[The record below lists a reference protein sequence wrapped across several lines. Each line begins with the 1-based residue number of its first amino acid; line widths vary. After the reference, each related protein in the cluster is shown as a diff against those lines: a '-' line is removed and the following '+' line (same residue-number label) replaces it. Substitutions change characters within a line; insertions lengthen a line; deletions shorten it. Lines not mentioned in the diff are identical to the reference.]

1 MSRNFVIAG
10 GLRDNPAKLSM
21 AIEPIKL
28 DEKAGIA
35 VKSVAYG
42 ELQNVNKDNN
52 TNIII
57 LQFDG
62 MAMVNDIMTGDYKSK
77 SAIHGERTVIIEPGF
92 YLERQDV
99 VDAIVNACNGFL
111 KDIKYAGDRFSKLK
125 RGKTCQ
131 IFLPKYITFQNTP
144 LLSMIEA
151 EEVSSNEWNVYD
163 INEKVTEKQMMGCF
177 YLNIVENSFI
187 NGRKSRILCICPFQ
201 FRPGYSFYEF
211 QNPTYVPIEVKEF
224 SNISLSILDF
234 NGKFMSFS
242 NKFDTVVTLEMRPLY
257 YK

>member
-1 MSRNFVIAG
+1 MARNFVIAG
-10 GLRDNPAKLSM
+10 GLRNNPAKLSM

-52 TNIII
+52 TNTII
-57 LQFDG
+57 LRFDS
-62 MAMVNDIMTGDYKSK
+62 MAMVNDIMSGDYKTEK
-77 SAIHGERTVIIEPGF
+77 AIHGDRTVTIEPGF

-99 VDAIVNACNGFL
+99 VDAIITACNGFL
-111 KDIKYAGDRFSKLK
+111 KDLEYVGDQFSKVAK
-125 RGKTCQ
+125 DKTCQ
-131 IFLPKYITFQNTP
+131 IFLPKYVTFQSTP
-144 LLSMIEA
+144 LLTMIEA
-151 EEVSSNEWNVYD
+151 EEVSSSEWNVPD
-163 INEKVTEKQMMGCF
+163 INEKVTEQQMMGCF

-187 NGRKSRILCICPFQ
+187 NGIKSRILCICPFQ
-201 FRPGYSFYEF
+201 FSPGYSFYEF

-242 NKFDTVVTLEMRPLY
+242 NKFDTVITLEMRPLY